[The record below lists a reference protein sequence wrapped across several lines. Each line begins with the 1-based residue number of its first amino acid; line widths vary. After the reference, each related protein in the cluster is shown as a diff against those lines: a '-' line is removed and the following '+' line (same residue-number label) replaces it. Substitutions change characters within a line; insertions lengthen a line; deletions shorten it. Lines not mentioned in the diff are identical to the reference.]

1 MGVYVFGT
9 FDVNIWGGFRVA
21 PLCFKECEKIVNNA
35 ILGCIITIFAYCKTI
50 IGIINE

>member
-21 PLCFKECEKIVNNA
+21 PLFVDFSSFYKHFQGAVVIQMKEFFYHF
-35 ILGCIITIFAYCKTI
+35 LFL
-50 IGIINE
+50 